1 MGWKMGVMA
10 LLALGLALAA
20 MVSLFSVGETSK
32 ATPATA
38 VTRGTD
44 SGEGIR
50 DESREALRDLLRDLD
65 SGKETSP

>member
-1 MGWKMGVMA
+1 MVWKMGLLV
-10 LLALGLALAA
+10 LLAVGLALAA
-20 MVSLFSVGETSK
+20 MMSLFSVGETPN
-32 ATPATA
+32 ATPDTT

-65 SGKETSP
+65 SSKETSP